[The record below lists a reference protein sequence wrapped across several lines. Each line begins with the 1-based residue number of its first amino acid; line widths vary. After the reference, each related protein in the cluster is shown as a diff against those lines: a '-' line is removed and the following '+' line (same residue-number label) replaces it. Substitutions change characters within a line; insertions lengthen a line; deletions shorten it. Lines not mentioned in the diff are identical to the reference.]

1 MQANILRAEIAY
13 QGMSMRE
20 VADKA
25 GIARSTFCAKINGQR
40 PFDTE
45 EAVRICEALGINDN
59 KKKAE
64 IFLT

>member
-13 QGMSMRE
+13 KGMSLRE
-20 VADKA
+20 VADRA
-25 GIARSTFCAKINGQR
+25 GIARSTFSAKINGQR

-45 EAVRICEALGINDN
+45 EAVRICEVLDIQDN
-59 KKKAE
+59 KKKVD